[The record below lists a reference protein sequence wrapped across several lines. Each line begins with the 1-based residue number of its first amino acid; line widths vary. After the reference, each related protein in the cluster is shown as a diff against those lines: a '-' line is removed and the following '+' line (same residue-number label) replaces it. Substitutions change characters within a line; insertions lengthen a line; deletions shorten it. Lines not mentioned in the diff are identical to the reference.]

1 MYQETYMEYAG
12 NLCRETKEVESI
24 MPENRKAEQTIT
36 VTQQCGQ
43 LLTLI
48 CC

>member
-12 NLCRETKEVESI
+12 NLCRETKEVENMMS
-24 MPENRKAEQTIT
+24 ENREAELVVSI
-36 VTQQCGQ
+36 TQQCSQ